1 MFRIIFVILMFIVSV
16 SNIQAQSDN
25 GIKTTVAQRDNR
37 YKEGVSAIVTV
48 KYKPKSNGNSVFFM
62 LDAST
67 KIVIEDGYNYQQ
79 IQYRSTQ
86 IPVLRSLLSNAKA
99 AFPTVAFKVYYKN
112 VFRGYQDFAIVQNST
127 MGLLG
132 EGFNFNCSKD
142 EAQDI
147 NNWTLEAFSLKTF
160 NYSPDP
166 LLGLS
171 LKQAVLDY
179 LNSDNEKNQYKEL
192 ITRADRLY
200 FKNEYQQSFQIYS
213 LASRNKYT
221 DEYPRKQMLK
231 LKELIDKQSTDEK
244 IKSLINSAKNLEQN
258 GDFVTA
264 LKFYSESLKLNPG
277 NYDVKKSIS
286 VLNEKIKNKDNNL
299 EKLLSKNNEEYS
311 SEIKSEKNAAI
322 NSLNFQSEGVSE
334 LLELNET
341 NEKKLLNE
349 LDESQRESV
358 LKNDKKNNEVQDSKS
373 INKSFSEIENKK
385 SEDERLQQFSKELSY
400 AEKDMAYNKYEF
412 EKLRDEAENYYSK
425 FKEQKPE
432 NLLNIK
438 QSWWDRNSYMEPFRD
453 ELNEPKRLEAFNN
466 YINSLIDRQL
476 YLSYAK
482 SLFLKAISFVDNGSS
497 EHRYLIFKAKL
508 CDKLLSY
515 QPYSLSVARENE
527 KLRKE
532 YRERNKISVQ
542 ILKNNEFRN
551 KSALAY
557 SYFEIQNINNGKDR
571 EYGDLSQ
578 KKADLEQRFRDA
590 EFNYTKDMAITGVST
605 EAVLS
610 VITDDSK
617 QAAIFE
623 NKSAGF
629 NVRLMSGVLCIPV
642 VMNQTSDNNIAGI
655 SYTDHVKVM
664 PINGGL
670 DIWMLRSNHFDIG
683 LSPSFIMGVFPMKG
697 VSNFYS
703 SFDATMKFN
712 LGVKNFKLAF
722 ETGYQSR
729 SGSSKV
735 DYDVTN
741 SQLSD
746 GSYNPFFIATGE
758 VSEGKFKYS
767 LIKAGAGFH
776 INLKSKYSE
785 QYIRLMAYAQRPS
798 FLKDLKINHYIYA
811 YNAEILFG
819 NSIALTADYSSN
831 YVIGGKPKYTLSENK
846 SRTFWSV
853 RLGKIFTLAKSK

>member
-1 MFRIIFVILMFIVSV
+1 MYRFLFIILIFIVSI
-16 SNIQAQSDN
+16 SDIQSQSDN
-25 GIKTTVAQRDNR
+25 GIKTTSAVRDNTYR
-37 YKEGVSAIVTV
+37 EGTSASITV
-48 KYKPKSNGNSVFFM
+48 KYKAKSNGNSIFFM
-62 LDAST
+62 LDADT
-67 KIVIEDGYNYQQ
+67 KIYIEDGFNYQQ
-79 IQYRSTQ
+79 VKYRASQ
-86 IPVLRSLLSNAKA
+86 IPEIRKLLSNAKA
-99 AFPTVAFKVYYKN
+99 TFPTVSFRIYYKN
-112 VFRGYQDFAIVQNST
+112 IYRGDKDFAIVQNST

-132 EGFNFNCSKD
+132 EGFNFNCSKE

-147 NNWTLEAFSLKTF
+147 NNWTLQAHRLNSY
-160 NYSPDP
+160 NYAPDP
-166 LLGLS
+166 LLGIS

-179 LNSDNEKNQYKEL
+179 LDSENEKNRYKEL
-192 ITRADRLY
+192 ISNADLLY
-200 FKNEYQQSFQIYS
+200 RKNEYLQSFQNYS
-213 LASRNKYT
+213 LASRYKYA
-221 DEYPRKQMLK
+221 DDYPKKQMLL
-231 LKELIDKQSTDEK
+231 LKGLIDKQSTDEK
-244 IKSLINSAKNLEQN
+244 FRSLINSAKKYEQN
-258 GDFVTA
+258 NDFVSA
-264 LKFYSESLKLNPG
+264 EKLYSESLRLKPN
-277 NYDVKKSIS
+277 DSEVKKSLS
-286 VLNEKIKNKDNNL
+286 ALYEKIKTKDNDF
-299 EKLLSKNNEEYS
+299 EKILKKNDEEYS
-311 SEIKSEKNAAI
+311 NDIKSEKNVAI
-322 NSLNFQSEGVSE
+322 NSLNSQSESLTE
-334 LLELNET
+334 ILELNEK

-349 LDESQRESV
+349 LNTPQRESV
-358 LKNDKKNNEVQDSKS
+358 LKNNYINSTVQNSKS
-373 INKSFSEIENKK
+373 ISKSLSEIENKK
-385 SEDERLQQFSKELSY
+385 SEEERLLNFSKELGY
-400 AEKDMAYNKYEF
+400 AEKDMEYNKYEF
-412 EKLRDEAENYYSK
+412 EKIRDEAENYYSK
-425 FKEQKPE
+425 FKELKPE

-466 YINSLIDRQL
+466 YMNSLIDRKL

-515 QPYSLSVARENE
+515 QPYHLSVARDNE

-532 YRERNKISVQ
+532 YRERNKISLQ

-571 EYGDLSQ
+571 DYGDLSQ
-578 KKADLEQRFRDA
+578 KKADLEERFRNA

-605 EAVLS
+605 EAVVS

-629 NVRLMSGVLCIPV
+629 NVRLMSGVLCIPII
-642 VMNQTSDNNIAGI
+642 MNQTSDNNIAGI

-664 PINGGL
+664 PVNAGL

-683 LSPSFIMGVFPMKG
+683 LSPALILGVFPMKG

-703 SFDATMKFN
+703 SFDATVKFN
-712 LGVKNFKLAF
+712 IGVKNFKFAF
-722 ETGYQSR
+722 ETGSQSR

-746 GSYNPFFIATGE
+746 GSNNPFFIATGE
-758 VSEGKFKYS
+758 VSEGKLKYS

-831 YVIGGKPKYTLSENK
+831 YVIGGKPKYALSENK

-853 RLGKIFTLAKSK
+853 RVGKIFTLAKSK